1 MKIIKTRFLD
11 FSEGDPR
18 FFEKSHFKF

>member
-11 FSEGDPR
+11 FSEGDPG
-18 FFEKSHFKF
+18 FFEKSHFKI

>member
-1 MKIIKTRFLD
+1 MKIIKTGVLD
-11 FSEGDPR
+11 FSEGDPV

>member
-11 FSEGDPR
+11 FFEGNPR